1 MGKASAG
8 QRDIVHRRQI
18 AGRQAAARRAHMRN
32 RMLLAGGAIIA
43 VVAVALAL
51 VLVKVNSKPAAAVP
65 PADGPAG
72 AALARV
78 VSDLTSVPASVLDT
92 VGAGSLSGA
101 GIGRTST
108 SGGGYLAPV
117 SGAPLTSGGKPE
129 VLYQGADSAH
139 TARPSGG
146 R

>member
-8 QRDIVHRRQI
+8 KRDVIHRQQTATR
-18 AGRQAAARRAHMRN
+18 RAAARRAQMRN

-43 VVAVALAL
+43 VVAVVLTL
-51 VLVKVNSKPAAAVP
+51 VLVKVNSKPAAASP

-78 VSDLTSVPASVLDT
+78 VKDLTSVLDT

-108 SGGGYLAPV
+108 SGSGYLAPV
-117 SGAPLTSGGKPE
+117 TGAPLTSGG
-129 VLYQGADSAH
+129 
-139 TARPSGG
+139 
-146 R
+146 

>member
-8 QRDIVHRRQI
+8 ETDVIHRQQI
-18 AGRQAAARRAHMRN
+18 AARRAAARRAQMRN

-43 VVAVALAL
+43 VVAVAL
-51 VLVKVNSKPAAAVP
+51 VLVKVNSKPAAASS

-78 VSDLTSVPASVLDT
+78 VKDLTSVLDT
-92 VGAGSLSGA
+92 VGAGSLRGA

-108 SGGGYLAPV
+108 SGSGYLAPV
-117 SGAPLTSGGKPE
+117 TGAPLTSGG
-129 VLYQGADSAH
+129 
-139 TARPSGG
+139 
-146 R
+146 